1 MHNRKQ
7 GTRWITFFTFNITFQ
22 TFFTFTILHVRAFVY
37 SKRLTTFARLV
48 LIFRIL
54 GTDRRIFP
62 NRIEFMMKIRFAIK
76 ITKGITCNL
85 SKFLE
90 WSAEISTTRVSP
102 LKSST
107 ITSCAI
113 SSART
118 RCCNKQLLL
127 VMWYILY
134 EAIMHFYHNII
145 LKYNVRTIKYL
156 WLQAWRQNLA
166 SAGERKF
173 ENVSV
178 FWTAKFEEIIFPQIM
193 F

>member
-1 MHNRKQ
+1 MNKFLH
-7 GTRWITFFTFNITFQ
+7 IFYVY
-22 TFFTFTILHVRAFVY
+22 LHVRAFVY
-37 SKRLTTFARLV
+37 TKRLTFARLV

-54 GTDRRIFP
+54 GTDCMIVEFFP
-62 NRIEFMMKIRFAIK
+62 IEFMMRIRFAKK

-90 WSAEISTTRVSP
+90 WSAEISTTSVSP

-118 RCCNKQLLL
+118 RCCNKQLIL

-166 SAGERKF
+166 SAGERKS

-178 FWTAKFEEIIFPQIM
+178 FWFLDGKRQSLNKLFSPRLCFNWHARLEF
-193 F
+193 